1 MAGGGNRFTTKK
13 KKSGKNVKGSKS
25 YIRKTLLKQKTTKKG
40 NEIYRI
46 PPSKVRDEELKRL
59 VKRANDRLYKMEK
72 AGVTDKSREYRTVQ
86 HYAVGDP
93 NGKGFIYNVNQEQ
106 GRIRFTSSTFIK
118 DSDGRRRKMTT
129 EERSYLVNT
138 VRNFLNAETSTI
150 SGTKKAFSRA
160 YMTFMQN
167 NGQRSSMSEADYE
180 KMWKIYHDKALRD
193 RLDNQ
198 GYNAFMTLM
207 TQTDLY
213 MMDESQIEIAM
224 DYLLNSEKETTSGMI
239 YDVTS
244 NLEIQDN
251 IKLAW

>member
-1 MAGGGNRFTTKK
+1 MAKGDKLTTEKKKVSVKRGKTKK
-13 KKSGKNVKGSKS
+13 A

-40 NEIYRI
+40 NEIYNI
-46 PPSKVRDEELKRL
+46 PPSKVRDAELKRL
-59 VKRANDRLYKMEK
+59 VKRANDRLYKLEK
-72 AGVTDKSREYRTVQ
+72 AGVTDKSREYRTVE
-86 HYAVGDP
+86 HYAVGNP
-93 NGKGFIYNVNQEQ
+93 KGKGFIYNVDQEK

-118 DSDGRRRKMTT
+118 GSDGRRRKMTT
-129 EERSYLVNT
+129 EERSYLINT

-167 NGQRSSMSEADYE
+167 NGKRSSMSEADYE
-180 KMWKIYHDKALRD
+180 KMWKIYHDMALRD

-213 MMDESQIEIAM
+213 MLDESQIEIAM

-239 YDVTS
+239 YDVTA
-244 NLEIQDN
+244 NLEVQDN